1 MYLLIDFGSTYTKVL
16 AVDVESETILGRAQA
31 PTTVETSILEGL
43 HHALE
48 KLEIGGRKLTK
59 EEIQSSKKLASSS
72 AAGGLCV
79 VAIGLVPDLTLEAA
93 RKAALGAG
101 AKIIGSYSFEID
113 QETIEEIEET
123 GCDMILLVGGTDGGN
138 KTVIQHNAQMLAESK
153 LSVPIIVAGNSKASS
168 KCMQI
173 LKAGGKY
180 AVQTENVLPELD
192 KINVEPVREC
202 IREIF
207 MNRIVTAKGLDKAQD
222 FIGKIAMPTPMA
234 TLNAAQL
241 LADGIN
247 DVEEGIGEL
256 MVVEVGGA
264 TTNIHSVAKGES
276 MGVNVMRK
284 GLPEP
289 YAKRTVEGD
298 LGIRY
303 NAATI
308 LDLVGPT
315 RICRFMNPEYVVSE
329 KEAERYIRSLRAN
342 VEHTPENRIETEID
356 VAMAGNAV
364 SIAVERHA
372 GTIKSAWGLSG
383 EIQVLQGKDL
393 TRCKNVVGTGG
404 VFAYNPYPERILEKA
419 LYDENN
425 PMSLK
430 PIHPRLY
437 VDKDYMLY
445 AMGLLSTVEPLA
457 ALHIEK
463 KYLLQNEVE
472 YQEKNTDD

>member
-16 AVDVESETILGRAQA
+16 AVDAEKELILGRAQA

-43 HHALE
+43 LHALD
-48 KLEIGGRKLTK
+48 KLEVDGRKLTE
-59 EEIQSSKKLASSS
+59 EEISSSKKLASSS

-101 AKIIGSYSFEID
+101 AKIIGSYAYEID
-113 QETIEEIEET
+113 EETIAEIEET

-138 KTVIQHNAQMLAESK
+138 KAVIQHNAQVLAESG
-153 LSVPIIVAGNSKASS
+153 LSVPIIVAGNSRAAS

-173 LKAGGKY
+173 LEDSGKY
-180 AVQTENVLPELD
+180 AVRTENVLPELD

-202 IREIF
+202 IRKIF
-207 MNRIVTAKGLDKAQD
+207 MDRIVSAKGLDKAQD

-241 LADGIN
+241 LADGVK

-256 MVVEVGGA
+256 MIVEVGGA
-264 TTNIHSVAKGES
+264 TTNILSVAKGES

-315 RICRFMNPEYVVSE
+315 KICDSMDPQYAVSE
-329 KEAERYIRSLRAN
+329 DEAEQYIRSLRAN
-342 VEHTPENRIETEID
+342 VEHTPENRMETEID

-372 GTIKSAWGLSG
+372 GTIRSAWGLSG
-383 EIQVLQGKDL
+383 EIQVLEGKDL
-393 TRCKNVVGTGG
+393 TRCKNVIGTGG
-404 VFAYNPYPERILEKA
+404 VFAYNPYPVRILKRA

-430 PIHPRLY
+430 PIAPKLF

-445 AMGLLSTVEPLA
+445 AMGLLSSEDPLA

-463 KYLLQNEVE
+463 KYLLQNEGKC
-472 YQEKNTDD
+472 QGD